1 MKTYEL
7 VTERLRA
14 AGVSFKANDNIAQHV
29 TQQELD
35 AVQVELENKVQEMLE
50 VLLIDTKNDHNTEDT
65 ARRVA
70 KMFMKEVYAGR
81 YKQPPA
87 ITDFPNAKQLDQMY
101 VTGPIT
107 IRSACSH
114 HLVPI
119 VGRCWIGVL
128 PGERVIGLSKF
139 NRIVEWLATR
149 PQIQEELTVQI
160 ADFIEK
166 EIQPLGLAVIIEA
179 THMCMTWRGVRE
191 SAEAAMTTSVIRGV
205 FATDPAAKAEFLQLV
220 NR

>member
-1 MKTYEL
+1 MHQIL
-7 VTERLRA
+7 LERLKK
-14 AGVSFKANDNIAQHV
+14 AGVSFKANDNISEHV
-29 TQQELD
+29 SKGELQIIQSELTEKLQ
-35 AVQVELENKVQEMLE
+35 AVLDC
-50 VLLIDTKNDHNTEDT
+50 LLIDTANDHNTKDT
-65 ARRVA
+65 ASRVA
-70 KMFMKEVYAGR
+70 KMFMTEVYAGR
-81 YKQPPA
+81 FVAPPK
-87 ITDFPNAKQLDQMY
+87 ITDFPNEKQLDEMY

-128 PGERVIGLSKF
+128 PGDRVIGLSKF
-139 NRIVEWLATR
+139 NRIVEWFATR

-179 THMCMTWRGVRE
+179 SHMCMTWRGVRE
-191 SAEAAMTTSVIRGV
+191 ASGAVMTSSVMRGV
-205 FATDPAAKAEFLQLV
+205 FKDKPDAKAEFLSLI
-220 NR
+220 NK